1 MDYKKYNDYELL
13 YLLDWHSEEALNILI
28 KKYDN
33 LIKIKLRQFRVL
45 DIHHEDYLQELRML
59 VVKSIKKY
67 CDYYG
72 KTLCRYLELIIERK
86 IMRMLSEDVYYYKKL
101 VYSVDFLKD
110 KETSILDKMIYEER
124 IAKIKEERLDD
135 FKKCLLQEVLLKGES
150 VKEFSLSHN
159 VTEKEVYNH
168 VYSLRIKLKR
178 KINL

>member
-33 LIKIKLRQFRVL
+33 LICIKLKSFKVL
-45 DIHHEDYLQELRML
+45 DIYFQDYFQELRML

-67 CDYYG
+67 CDFYG

-86 IMRMLSEDVYYYKKL
+86 IMRMLSEDAPYYKKT
-101 VYSVDFLKD
+101 VYISDYLTA
-110 KETSILDKMIYEER
+110 KETPVLDRMIYEEKL
-124 IAKIKEERLDD
+124 IEIQKERLDD
-135 FKKCLLQEVLLKGES
+135 FKKSLLQEVLIAGES
-150 VKEFSLSHN
+150 VKEFSIAHN
-159 VTEKEVYNH
+159 VSEKEVYNH
-168 VYSLRIKLKR
+168 VYSLRLKLKR